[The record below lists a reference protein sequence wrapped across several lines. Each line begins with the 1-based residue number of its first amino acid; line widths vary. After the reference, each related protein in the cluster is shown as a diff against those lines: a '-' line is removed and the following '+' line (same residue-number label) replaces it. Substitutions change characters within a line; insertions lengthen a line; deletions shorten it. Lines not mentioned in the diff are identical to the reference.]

1 MRERE
6 PAAQLSGGLVRS
18 GPVERHGGGGASG
31 CPGNLG
37 SPLVESDGRHLDVIL
52 AAVDDFVEAMQV
64 QKCYAGTNVK
74 TNGLEWLV

>member
-1 MRERE
+1 M
-6 PAAQLSGGLVRS
+6 
-18 GPVERHGGGGASG
+18 
-31 CPGNLG
+31 G
-37 SPLVESDGRHLDVIL
+37 SPLVEPDGRHLNVVL